1 MHLTDVARTVIAYVT
16 SAAIVGLPVVV
27 VGIVYRRL
35 TRRRAPRLVAVAV
48 VMLGLLL
55 GYALLASET
64 APAVRATAI
73 LGIAALVAVTSRVG
87 RLTLAGLVLIT
98 AGSPWTAYAGARLV
112 DALAAG
118 RRIDPAVLLP
128 PVGGGFAVIVVGISL
143 IRFHRRYL
151 ARHPEAVAPPSVE
164 TTARVWG
171 AAGKAAL
178 GPSVLGLNAATA
190 ASTVALFIGTLVTA
204 SAGHGQPILPALAAI
219 AIGSIATG
227 LAAAVA
233 WAVVWPPRSRRA
245 FEAFAWLGEWGLER
259 FRELTSGRVAPTV
272 GNMKRYVRNN
282 AERPEDRWIR
292 VEVLAATGKIDAAR
306 EMAARIPDDTPIGR
320 VERLDYVT
328 YIDWLGG
335 GEGDPADLRA
345 AVDAIEPVDGDDH
358 LRADVA
364 LALSQVRRL
373 IAAGDADPAAP
384 LRDVRDRLGAR
395 ADRVMVAAARRL
407 TPGFLKLS
415 TSFVVA
421 ITLLDRAF
429 TV

>member
-1 MHLTDVARTVIAYVT
+1 MHLTDVARTVIAYVA

-27 VGIVYRRL
+27 VGIVYGRL
-35 TRRRAPRLVAVAV
+35 TRRRPPWLVAVAV
-48 VMLGLLL
+48 VLLGLIL

-64 APAVRATAI
+64 APAVRVTAI
-73 LGIAALVAVTSRVG
+73 LGIAALVAVTSLVG
-87 RLTLAGLVLIT
+87 RLTLAGLVLI
-98 AGSPWTAYAGARLV
+98 AAVSAWTAYAGARLV

-128 PVGGGFAVIVVGISL
+128 PVVGGSVIIVIGISL

-151 ARHPEAVAPPSVE
+151 ARHPEAAAPPPAE
-164 TTARVWG
+164 PTARAWG

-178 GPSVLGLNAATA
+178 GPSVLGLNAATG
-190 ASTVALFIGTLVTA
+190 ASTVVLFVGTLATVT
-204 SAGHGQPILPALAAI
+204 AGHGQPILPALAVV

-227 LAAAVA
+227 LAAAAA
-233 WAVVWPPRSRRA
+233 WATVWPPRSRRA

-259 FRELTSGRVAPTV
+259 FGELTGGRVAPTIGNMRRYV
-272 GNMKRYVRNN
+272 GNT

-292 VEVLAATGKIDAAR
+292 VEVLAAAGKIDAAR
-306 EMAARIPDDTPIGR
+306 EMAARIPDDTPMGR
-320 VERLDYVT
+320 AERLDYVT

-335 GEGDPADLRA
+335 GQGDPAALRD
-345 AVDAIEPVDGDDH
+345 AVAAIEPVDGDDH

-364 LALSQVRRL
+364 LALSQVRRR
-373 IAAGDADPAAP
+373 IAAGDVDPVGP

-407 TPGFLKLS
+407 APGFLKVS
-415 TSFVVA
+415 TSFVVV

-429 TV
+429 TF